1 MTNVTL
7 TLTTVELDDII
18 NALEEYAGG
27 PSDMTEALKDKVAA
41 AERQAAR
48 VTVSMQMNDSF
59 SVVIRANTCKDA
71 QNVV

>member
-41 AERQAAR
+41 AERQAMGDG
-48 VTVSMQMNDSF
+48 V
-59 SVVIRANTCKDA
+59 DA
-71 QNVV
+71 DERFLFGGDPSKHV